1 MKITI
6 FAIGKIKEKYLQSGI
21 DEFVKRLTP
30 FCKLE
35 IKEYPETKI
44 SENPSAEEL
53 KQALQKEGEQIL
65 LALSNITYVIL
76 LDLHGKQISSENLA
90 DKFSNLAVNGTSHIT
105 FIIGGAFGLS
115 DKLRSRADFSWSL
128 SSLTFTHQ
136 MIRLFLVEQIYRA
149 FKIWRG
155 EKYHW

>member
-90 DKFSNLAVNGTSHIT
+90 DKFSTLAVNSTSHIT
-105 FIIGGAFGLS
+105 FIIGGTFGLS

>member
-6 FAIGKIKEKYLQSGI
+6 LAIGKIKEKYLQNGI
-21 DEFVKRLTP
+21 DEFIKRLTT

-35 IKEYPETKI
+35 IKEFSEIKI

-53 KQALQKEGEQIL
+53 KQALKKEGEQIL
-65 LALSNITYVIL
+65 LALSNTTYVVL
-76 LDLHGKQISSENLA
+76 LDLHGKQISSESLA
-90 DKFSNLAVNGTSHIT
+90 SKFSSLAVNGTSHIT
-105 FIIGGAFGLS
+105 FVIGGAFGLS
-115 DKLRSRADFSWSL
+115 DELRNRADFAWSL